1 MKEIFEQYGSVII
14 AVVAISALV
23 AIIMML
29 LGTDGVV
36 AEAFTNLINNF
47 FNQANGTITTSSNNI
62 LAFPTGEVVASA
74 LAA

>member
-47 FNQANGTITTSSNNI
+47 FNQANGTITASNV
-62 LAFPTGEVVASA
+62 LAFPGGATEAMA